1 MLADDGSLVDREH
14 VASSSLHQEDV
25 VAYGDGESVY
35 PDRVASEHVET
46 LDSVPGEL
54 AA

>member
-25 VAYGDGESVY
+25 VVY